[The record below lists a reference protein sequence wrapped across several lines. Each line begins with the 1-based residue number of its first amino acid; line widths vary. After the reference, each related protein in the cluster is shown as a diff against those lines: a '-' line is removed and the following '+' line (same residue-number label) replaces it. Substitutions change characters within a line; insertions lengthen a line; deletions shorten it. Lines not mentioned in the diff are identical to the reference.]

1 MDRSAE
7 TGGQLVCIQC
17 LVRRLGQNIDS
28 GLGPQEQEAVQLL
41 RRRLAS
47 TWWRLELHNNV
58 QLSGDG

>member
-1 MDRSAE
+1 MDRSVD
-7 TGGQLVCIQC
+7 TGGQLVCIQR

-28 GLGPQEQEAVQLL
+28 GLEPQEEAVRLQ

>member
-7 TGGQLVCIQC
+7 TGRQLVCIQR

-28 GLGPQEQEAVQLL
+28 GLEPQEEAVRLQ
-41 RRRLAS
+41 RGRLAS

>member
-7 TGGQLVCIQC
+7 TGRQLVCIQR

-28 GLGPQEQEAVQLL
+28 GRLGPQEAVQLQ
-41 RRRLAS
+41 RGRLAS
-47 TWWRLELHNNV
+47 TWWQLELHNNV